1 MAIVPRNS
9 AAGAE
14 EIIRERKRRI
24 LSLKTLVFFI
34 LSSFLLV
41 FLLGRLELRKTLETL
56 RDADPAMVIYAG
68 LAYILANYFKS
79 LRYEVML
86 KELAIPMP
94 RMFAISGYQNF
105 FNQILPA
112 RTGELTLVYYLK
124 TIGGADISKG
134 LHSLLVT
141 RIFDFIVVAAFFMCS
156 ILVYYGRESSISLLL
171 LGAVFLAISV
181 IALFNLKWLV
191 IFSAWVFESA
201 VRILK
206 LERSPLS
213 LKIRSKIE
221 PIIDEFARFDTRR
234 YIPML
239 ALTSILVWIA
249 LYVFSYLT
257 ILSLGIDISF
267 LQSVAGSTGAVL
279 TNTLPINS
287 FGSFG
292 TLEAG
297 WTGGFVLVGMSEQD
311 AITSGFAYHILN
323 FLVSALISGVCFVA
337 LKFGRGGGK
346 R

>member
-1 MAIVPRNS
+1 MATAENRPQ
-9 AAGAE
+9 GAE
-14 EIIRERKRRI
+14 EIIRERKKRI

-34 LSSFLLV
+34 LSSSLLV
-41 FLLGRLELRKTLETL
+41 FLVSRLELRRTLETL
-56 RDADPAMVIYAG
+56 SEADPAMLVYAS
-68 LAYILANYFKS
+68 LAYVLSNYFKS
-79 LRYEVML
+79 LRYQVML
-86 KELAIPMP
+86 RDLSISTPK
-94 RMFAISGYQNF
+94 MFAISGYQNF

-141 RIFDFIVVAAFFMCS
+141 RIFDFIVVASFFICS
-156 ILVYYGRESSISLLL
+156 VLIAYGRESSVPLLL

-181 IALFNLKWLV
+181 VLLFNLKRLV

-201 VRILK
+201 MRLLK
-206 LERSPLS
+206 LERRPLPV
-213 LKIRSKIE
+213 KIKSRIE
-221 PIIDEFARFDTRR
+221 PIVGEFARFDTRR
-234 YIPML
+234 FLPML
-239 ALTSILVWIA
+239 ALTSMLVWIA

-257 ILSLGIDISF
+257 ILSLGIPMDF
-267 LQSVAGSTGAVL
+267 LRSVAGSTGAVL

-297 WTGGFVLVGMSEQD
+297 WTGGFVLVGMGEQD

-323 FLVSALISGVCFVA
+323 FLVSALISGVCLVA
-337 LKFGRGGGK
+337 LKLGRGGGK
-346 R
+346 K